1 MILASILSLGLQQY
15 NPTDTTEPKK
25 EVLEEVTITTQVKRE
40 TVSGTIIA
48 MKLSPVIMDGVSQE
62 SIKKSPDRN
71 LGETLKR
78 VGGTTIQN
86 DRFVTVR
93 GLSDRYNTVT
103 LNGALLPSTEP
114 DKRAFAFDIIPT
126 SVVENMM
133 VSKTFS
139 PNLPGDFAGGA
150 LQITT
155 KTDFSEKYQTFNFG
169 GSYGTISTFNEG
181 RYVKFTSLPN
191 IFPSTKEFRTSNL
204 TDRKYYTTLIP
215 VSYEPTHSSNL
226 PNVNLSYSIS
236 NKWRFGDKG
245 IGLVGS
251 VIYRTSNSIQYNKRK
266 DYQSENEL
274 AYLYNDKIYN
284 QSTNLSFLL
293 NPTYIFKG
301 GKLTLKN
308 LLNYQSENVFMDRN
322 GENYD
327 NLQQLHYTNT
337 IGSKKLIYTSQFDK
351 EKKIKDGNQ
360 KWGVNY
366 YLLNRSQ
373 PDYRINPLSKSLG
386 SSDSM
391 TTVWRDT
398 YRFWSKMN
406 ENGLGG
412 HYDVTRTNLSYGLL
426 DQVKYRNFSSRVFR
440 YTNESLLNEITNN
453 TDKYYGISN
462 LLSSYFQYKGGND
475 KIKYVTGIRNENQ
488 HFTVKTSD
496 FSGQDIFVTK
506 SYYDLLPTINT
517 NYILTNKNSIRFG
530 LSRTIARPE
539 FREVSNF
546 AFYDFVRNAQIIGNP
561 NLEKTNITNLDLRFE
576 RYMSV
581 KENFFVSAFFKHF
594 KNPIEQIVA
603 NGSVPSNLILTYSNP
618 TQAINYGVEIEY
630 RKLLSK
636 SLSLYTN
643 MSLIKSSVNVNDV
656 VRPLQGQSPYIINS
670 GLYYQHKNLSIS
682 LLYNRIG
689 ERISAVGFN
698 GYSDIYENSR
708 DLLDA
713 TIQYRTEKLEFKLS
727 LTDLLS
733 QPTVLYQKNNGDLIN
748 TINEKTISISLNY
761 KL

>member
-1 MILASILSLGLQQY
+1 M
-15 NPTDTTEPKK
+15 
-25 EVLEEVTITTQVKRE
+25 
-40 TVSGTIIA
+40 
-48 MKLSPVIMDGVSQE
+48 
-62 SIKKSPDRN
+62 
-71 LGETLKR
+71 
-78 VGGTTIQN
+78 
-86 DRFVTVR
+86 
-93 GLSDRYNTVT
+93 
-103 LNGALLPSTEP
+103 
-114 DKRAFAFDIIPT
+114 
-126 SVVENMM
+126 
-133 VSKTFS
+133 
-139 PNLPGDFAGGA
+139 
-150 LQITT
+150 
-155 KTDFSEKYQTFNFG
+155 
-169 GSYGTISTFNEG
+169 
-181 RYVKFTSLPN
+181 
-191 IFPSTKEFRTSNL
+191 
-204 TDRKYYTTLIP
+204 
-215 VSYEPTHSSNL
+215 
-226 PNVNLSYSIS
+226 
-236 NKWRFGDKG
+236 
-245 IGLVGS
+245 
-251 VIYRTSNSIQYNKRK
+251 
-266 DYQSENEL
+266 
-274 AYLYNDKIYN
+274 
-284 QSTNLSFLL
+284 
-293 NPTYIFKG
+293 
-301 GKLTLKN
+301 
-308 LLNYQSENVFMDRN
+308 
-322 GENYD
+322 
-327 NLQQLHYTNT
+327 
-337 IGSKKLIYTSQFDK
+337 
-351 EKKIKDGNQ
+351 
-360 KWGVNY
+360 
-366 YLLNRSQ
+366 
-373 PDYRINPLSKSLG
+373 
-386 SSDSM
+386 
-391 TTVWRDT
+391 
-398 YRFWSKMN
+398 
-406 ENGLGG
+406 
-412 HYDVTRTNLSYGLL
+412 
-426 DQVKYRNFSSRVFR
+426 
-440 YTNESLLNEITNN
+440 
-453 TDKYYGISN
+453 
-462 LLSSYFQYKGGND
+462 SSYFLYKGGND

-618 TQAINYGVEIEY
+618 KQAINYGVEIEY

-643 MSLIKSSVNVNDV
+643 MSLIKSSVNINDV

-713 TIQYRTEKLEFKLS
+713 TIQYRTKKLEFKLS

-761 KL
+761 KLWKNY

>member
-1 MILASILSLGLQQY
+1 MILAAILSLGLQQY
-15 NPTDTTEPKK
+15 NPTDTSEIKK
-25 EVLEEVTITTQVKRE
+25 ETLGEVTITTQVKRE

-126 SVVENMM
+126 TVVENMM
-133 VSKTFS
+133 ISKTFN

-155 KTDFSEKYQTFNFG
+155 KTDFTEKYQTLNIG
-169 GSYGTISTFNEG
+169 GSYGSLSTFNQG
-181 RYVKFTSLPN
+181 CYVKFGSLPN
-191 IFPSTKEFRTSNL
+191 IFPTTREFRISNL
-204 TDRKYYTTLIP
+204 TDRKHYTTLIP
-215 VSYEPTHSSNL
+215 VTYEPVCSPNL
-226 PNVNLSYSIS
+226 PNLNLSYGLS
-236 NKWRFGDKG
+236 NKWRFGNKG
-245 IGLVGS
+245 LGVVSS
-251 VIYRTSNSIQYNKRK
+251 VIYRNSNSIQYNERK

-274 AYLYNDKIYN
+274 AYQYNDKVYTN
-284 QSTNLSFLL
+284 SSNLSVLL
-293 NPTYIFKG
+293 NPTYIFPG
-301 GKLTLKN
+301 GKLTFKN
-308 LLNYQSENVFMDRN
+308 LLNYQSENVFMDRT

-327 NLQQLHYTNT
+327 NLQKLHYTNT
-337 IGSKKLIYTSQFDK
+337 IGSRKFIYTSQFERERKTDK
-351 EKKIKDGNQ
+351 GTSN
-360 KWGVNY
+360 WGVNY
-366 YLLNRSQ
+366 YLLSRSQ
-373 PDYRINPLSKSLG
+373 PDYRINPLAKSLG

-391 TTVWRDT
+391 STVWRDT

-412 HYDVTRTNLSYGLL
+412 HYNVNKSKYSYGFM
-426 DQVKYRNFSSRVFR
+426 DQVKYRSFSSRVFR
-440 YTNESLLNEITNN
+440 YTDETLLNEITNN
-453 TDKYYGISN
+453 TDKYYGVSN
-462 LLSSYFQYKGGND
+462 LFSSYILYKGGNE
-475 KIKYVTGIRNENQ
+475 KLKFTTGVRNENQ
-488 HFTVKTSD
+488 HFMVKTSD

-517 NYILTNKNSIRFG
+517 NYFLTEKNSIRFG

-561 NLEKTNITNLDLRFE
+561 NLEKTNISNIDFRFE

-581 KENFFVSAFFKHF
+581 RENLFVSGFFKHF
-594 KNPIEQIVA
+594 QNPIEQIVA

-618 TQAINYGVEIEY
+618 KQAINYGVELEY
-630 RKLLSK
+630 RKSLSK

-643 MSLIKSSVNVNDV
+643 MSLIKSQVEVNGV
-656 VRPLQGQSPYIINS
+656 VRPLQGQSPYIINT
-670 GLYYQHKNLSIS
+670 GLYYQHKNIS
-682 LLYNRIG
+682 VSFLYNRIG
-689 ERISAVGFN
+689 ERITAVGFN

-713 TIQYRTEKLEFKLS
+713 TIQYRTNKIEFKLS
-727 LTDLLS
+727 FTDILS
-733 QPTVLYQKNNGDLIN
+733 QPTVLYQKTNGDLIN